1 MADSDSLDSC
11 VAKLVSGDASAC
23 EVLVAATLREVR
35 LFVAANSSS
44 RGLVDEVVQ
53 ATYLTAIEHIADYR
67 GPGVF
72 LAWLKGIA
80 RNELR
85 HLLRERARWPT
96 HLGGDAIESLVAH
109 AALGGLDTAEAHI
122 HEERLQSLA
131 WCLEQVPAPGRQLLD
146 QCYRDGLSLEQ
157 IATVSGSSYAA
168 VAQALSRLRRK
179 IRECIEFRAVQA

>member
-1 MADSDSLDSC
+1 MADLDSLDAC
-11 VAKLVSGDASAC
+11 VARLVNGDARAC
-23 EVLVAATLREVR
+23 EALVEATLREVR
-35 LFVAANSSS
+35 LFVAAHASS

-53 ATYLTAIEHIADYR
+53 AAYLTAIEHIADYR

-96 HLGGDAIESLVAH
+96 QLGGDAIESLVAH
-109 AALGGLDTAEAHI
+109 AALDGLDAADAEG
-122 HEERLQSLA
+122 HEERLQALA
-131 WCLEQVPAPGRQLLD
+131 GCLEQVPGPGRQLLD

-157 IATVSGSSYAA
+157 IAAASGSSYAA

-179 IRECIEFRAVQA
+179 IRECIEYREVQA

>member
-1 MADSDSLDSC
+1 MADPDSLDQC
-11 VAKLVSGDASAC
+11 VARLVSGDASAC
-23 EVLVAATLREVR
+23 EVLVAASLREVR

-53 ATYLTAIEHIADYR
+53 ATYLTAIDHIADYR

-96 HLGGDAIESLVAH
+96 QLGGDAIESLVAQ
-109 AALGGLDTAEAHI
+109 AALDGLDTVDAHW
-122 HEERLQSLA
+122 HEERLTALA
-131 WCLEQVPAPGRQLLD
+131 GCLEQVPGPGRQLLD
-146 QCYRDGLSLEQ
+146 YCYRDGLSLER
-157 IATVSGSSYAA
+157 IAVVSGSSYAA

-179 IRECIEFRAVQA
+179 IRECLEFRRVRA